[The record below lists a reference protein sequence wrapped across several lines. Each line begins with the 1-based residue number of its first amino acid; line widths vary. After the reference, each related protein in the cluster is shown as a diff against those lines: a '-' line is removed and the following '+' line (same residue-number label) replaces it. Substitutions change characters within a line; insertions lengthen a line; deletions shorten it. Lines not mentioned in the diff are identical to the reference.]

1 MSASSVYAKINE
13 VEKEKKRQRRLKE
26 SGVVVAPAKE
36 EAPKPV
42 EPVRARNEDGTLKS
56 DDKSTP
62 DVNEAWVGGK
72 APKKKASSKKKKS

>member
-26 SGVVVAPAKE
+26 SGVVVAPVKE

-42 EPVRARNEDGTLKS
+42 EPVRARNEDGTLKA
-56 DDKSTP
+56 DDVSTP

>member
-26 SGVVVAPAKE
+26 SGVVVAPVKE
-36 EAPKPV
+36 EVPKPV
-42 EPVRARNEDGTLKS
+42 EPVRARNEDGTLKA
-56 DDKSTP
+56 DDVSTP